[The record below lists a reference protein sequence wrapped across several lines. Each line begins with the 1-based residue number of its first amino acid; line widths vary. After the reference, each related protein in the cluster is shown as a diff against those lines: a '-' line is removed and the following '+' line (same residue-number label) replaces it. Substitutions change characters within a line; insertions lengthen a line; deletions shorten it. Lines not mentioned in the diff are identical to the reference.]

1 MAKKKA
7 TKKPPAKSLVNESWI
22 SSAFNKNPN
31 QSPKAGSEGKD
42 FQHMPLI
49 HDPNQKPDP
58 NAVRH
63 MPLIPDPNPKPLV
76 NPDSVQMMEE
86 GKLQRQVIRK
96 KSGNDMLQGIAD
108 KVTGKLRD
116 FFEPGLAHTGMNAAL
131 EASNKAQQEPTI
143 QQMDINDSRRGLEA
157 EDAAN
162 DRARRD
168 LEFKREMNPN
178 QNQEDL
184 DALQSRV
191 VRERQSE
198 IFSPSDLL
206 PAGRAEFDAAARGE
220 IPGYAIK
227 DPGARA
233 AFSRARQSDPGFG
246 SRERVNAERE
256 PIPFDQELMDDL
268 EFEGQQR
275 RNDLE
280 DKGLDPVI
288 DARIRAYEE
297 AKKNGR
303 LSLYDA
309 KTIGKFERAIKRRD
323 GGDYSFEDE
332 FEGESMNSG
341 DGDFDY
347 DAMGKRAQKGQQP
360 RSAGG
365 IGQGPLTNVRS
376 KAEEERID
384 GVMEKR
390 WFAFHEAIY
399 DADDDAKFVEVNG
412 KKYKIERAKEIL
424 DNIGLYERRRET
436 GDDRLSYR
444 PGRQFRN
451 HTDWDSGMPGDIHAK
466 GRLASDLGHH
476 RKQNDPRSDESWSGE
491 RFQNQPRRGGGGGG
505 GFTPGR
511 TPAYNDAPLSAS
523 MQDPV
528 TPDGKGYTL
537 SDGTIMP
544 DPDGMSEA
552 DFAGAVADNPV
563 PAAEAFEYATEN
575 GTMTQKQRDTYNK
588 LRQSRPDDLRS
599 DQIETF
605 NRNRKVEMGRL
616 AADVFRAN
624 KAHAEQARSKA
635 AREAKTAR
643 NESRTRMNRLER
655 IYRQHLDKDTK
666 GKVNAFGELS
676 GAYADD
682 ETLQGKMTEALT
694 KEQFEAAAQWE
705 ADQEAAFNAMQEK
718 NAGAVAA
725 IQQGEAPAPSDEAHW
740 EFVSQDI
747 GFGDQVYAAQSTP
760 TGDKYGVIVE
770 DGQVFLRLPEDE
782 WENVSEEDRM
792 AVAGIILPPEGT
804 DGLTWL
810 DHTNQI
816 PAGVG
821 GEKIMANPD
830 GTLATEQAATE
841 EAATEEEKVNFDGSA
856 GRVIQS
862 LPEAF

>member
-1 MAKKKA
+1 MA
-7 TKKPPAKSLVNESWI
+7 TKKKKEPPFKTDGLSNPNVEQQPA
-22 SSAFNKNPN
+22 SSAETMF
-31 QSPKAGSEGKD
+31 SGITD
-42 FQHMPLI
+42 RV
-49 HDPNQKPDP
+49 NQKMRSFRLG
-58 NAVRH
+58 VG
-63 MPLIPDPNPKPLV
+63 
-76 NPDSVQMMEE
+76 E
-86 GKLQRQVIRK
+86 RQIG
-96 KSGNDMLQGIAD
+96 S
-108 KVTGKLRD
+108 
-116 FFEPGLAHTGMNAAL
+116 AL
-131 EASNKAQQEPTI
+131 ESANKAQQEPTF
-143 QQMDINDSRRGLEA
+143 QQMNISDSRRGLEA

-184 DALQSRV
+184 DALQSEV
-191 VRERQSE
+191 IQERQSE
-198 IFSPSDLL
+198 IFKPTDLL
-206 PAGRAEFDAAARGE
+206 PAGRAEFDAASRGE

-233 AFSRARQSDPGFG
+233 AFARARQSDPGFG
-246 SRERVNAERE
+246 SKERVNAERE

-280 DKGLDPVI
+280 DRGLSPVI
-288 DARIRAYEE
+288 DARIRTYEE

-323 GGDYSFEDE
+323 EGDYSFEDE

-365 IGQGPLTNVRS
+365 VGDGPLRAGMDPKS
-376 KAEEERID
+376 QSILEKRLADAEERIKNA
-384 GVMEKR
+384 GEK
-390 WFAFHEAIY
+390 
-399 DADDDAKFVEVNG
+399 ADPKDLELRDNLNRVLGAP
-412 KKYKIERAKEIL
+412 KINR
-424 DNIGLYERRRET
+424 T
-436 GDDRLSYR
+436 VGDDIH
-444 PGRQFRN
+444 GRAS
-451 HTDWDSGMPGDIHAK
+451 HGSGK
-466 GRLASDLGHH
+466 R
-476 RKQNDPRSDESWSGE
+476 
-491 RFQNQPRRGGGGGG
+491 RFQNQPRGGGGGGVAGG

-511 TPAYNDAPLSAS
+511 TPAYNDRPLSAS

-563 PAAEAFEYATEN
+563 VAAEAFEYATEN
-575 GTMTQKQRDTYNK
+575 DTMTQKQRDTYNR
-588 LRQSRPDDLRS
+588 LRQSRPDDLRP

-605 NRNRKVEMGRL
+605 NRNRQIEMGRL

-635 AREAKTAR
+635 ARDAKTAA

-655 IYRQHLDKDTK
+655 IYRQHLDPDTK
-666 GKVNAFGELS
+666 NKVDSLGNLYASFAQDEELVK
-676 GAYADD
+676 AVTRPLTED
-682 ETLQGKMTEALT
+682 EFRQ
-694 KEQFEAAAQWE
+694 AAQWE
-705 ADQEAAFNAMQEK
+705 ADQTGAFNAMQGK

-725 IQQGEAPAPSDEAHW
+725 IQQGEAPAPSDEEHW
-740 EFVSQDI
+740 QFVSQDI
-747 GFGDQVYAAQSTP
+747 GFGDQVTGAQSSP
-760 TGDKYGVIVE
+760 TGDRYGVIVE
-770 DGQVFLRLPEDE
+770 GDQVFLRLPAQDE

-804 DGLTWL
+804 GELEWMDFEQPIQSG
-810 DHTNQI
+810 
-816 PAGVG
+816 AGG
-821 GEKIMANPD
+821 QKIMANPD
-830 GTLATEQAATE
+830 GTLATEEAATE
-841 EAATEEEKVNFDGSA
+841 EAATEEAEKLKVDGSA

-862 LPEAF
+862 LPEVF